1 MVNVGP
7 CPAWFS
13 EQYGGTLVAS
23 TQRVDCT
30 GVGVRS
36 GPVTT
41 SHAPLRQ
48 WLWCARQRGRSQAQ
62 SGDSGC
68 SYGWDG
74 QHGHSTRGSHEPGWP
89 RVQRTWLA
97 RQPPSTRQ
105 WRFAREQHVGTC
117 QRRQRAWGS
126 RCICQADMHRLDA
139 GARAGTTPVPTEV
152 LVLTAAAAVAMCSEA
167 SAAGVAN
174 LNSLKRE
181 SAQTLQLPSAGWC
194 RQHRARARLQPCTR
208 CQSCSRYQR

>member
-1 MVNVGP
+1 MR
-7 CPAWFS
+7 C
-13 EQYGGTLVAS
+13 
-23 TQRVDCT
+23 
-30 GVGVRS
+30 
-36 GPVTT
+36 
-41 SHAPLRQ
+41 APQ
-48 WLWCARQRGRSQAQ
+48 WLWCARQRGRAQAQ

-105 WRFAREQHVGTC
+105 WRLAREQHVGTC

-181 SAQTLQLPSAGWC
+181 SAQTLQLPSVQTGRGGVGSTEHALGSSPAHAARVAAATRGRRCGGHAHIQGGQLDRCAAAGW
-194 RQHRARARLQPCTR
+194 RLR
-208 CQSCSRYQR
+208 L